1 MKTVDLDLITSIPC
15 TLLRALVP
23 LLRRRRRDECVLDR
37 RWRQKEIH
45 LLGIWP
51 EMLNLAGARIGAETV
66 IAKKSFDALAPL
78 YFSMG
83 KERKNFFSFFWIS
96 GVAAPASA
104 SVWSTRVIPRS

>member
-1 MKTVDLDLITSIPC
+1 MKTVDLDLITSTPC

-51 EMLNLAGARIGAETV
+51 EMLNLARARIGAGTV
-66 IAKKSFDALAPL
+66 IAEKQFDALAPL

-83 KERKNFFSFFWIS
+83 KEKNFFSLFWIS